1 MVAVRYGG
9 KGGEAF
15 SLEVSAGRVAVRTRE
30 ALSIAAAVP
39 SEAAP
44 LGERARDLLQFFE
57 LEWSI
62 PTAGVEIL
70 SAGHANIALRD
81 AARDALKQE
90 PAVRFAGRVLEDP
103 VSQAPVVYTENF
115 FVKFHP
121 DLDEE
126 ECRRILADHTLTIKR
141 PVTYTANGYFAA
153 APEGTGIEV
162 FDIAEKLL
170 SLPQVELCHPE
181 LVRES
186 RARQAFEQQWH
197 LQKTTVRGKVIDAHA
212 NVVTAWALSQGE
224 GTTIAIVDDGVDMQH
239 EEFRSAGKIVAPRD
253 VTARTDNPS
262 PRSGSNHGT
271 ACAGV
276 ACADGN
282 FGASGV
288 APRARLMPIR
298 LASVLGSQ
306 AEADAFQWAA
316 DHGADVISCSWGPN
330 DGDWRVASDPLH
342 REVVPLPDSTREAI
356 EYAITNGR
364 NGKGCV
370 IVWAAGNGNESVDND
385 GYASHPKVIAVA
397 ACNDLGTK
405 SAYSDFG
412 KAVWCTFPSNHGAPS
427 QTPGIWTT
435 DRSGTSGYNDGN
447 IAKGDRDGNYTNS
460 FGGTSSACPGVAGT
474 AALILA
480 RNPALRW
487 DEVKEIF
494 RTTGDPIDVTGGQY
508 DAVTK
513 HSPKYGY
520 GRVNARKA
528 VEAATAV
535 HPGLGA
541 VVVRTVQPMLP
552 IRDNSTVNAV
562 LSVSDAA
569 QLKNIKATVD
579 IEHSWVG
586 DLTVSLQPP
595 PGLGLAPIKLHA
607 RGGGSVDNLR
617 RTYDVVSTPEL
628 QNVIGKAV
636 SGDWT
641 LTVADEA
648 AQDEGVLHAFSLE
661 LGF

>member
-9 KGGEAF
+9 KGGRSYSLGVSEA
-15 SLEVSAGRVAVRTRE
+15 RVAVRTRE
-30 ALSIAAAVP
+30 ARSVAAAMP
-39 SEAAP
+39 SETAP
-44 LGERARDLLQFFE
+44 VGDRSRDLLQFFE
-57 LEWSI
+57 VEWRI
-62 PTAGVEIL
+62 PTAGVELLNAPGGTI
-70 SAGHANIALRD
+70 GLRD
-81 AARDALKQE
+81 ATRDALSRE
-90 PAVRFAGRVLEDP
+90 AAVRFAGRVLEDP
-103 VSQAPVVYTENF
+103 VSGAPVVYTENF

-126 ECRRILADHTLTIKR
+126 ECRRILADHTLRVKR
-141 PVTYTANGYFAA
+141 PVTYSANGYFAA
-153 APEGTGIEV
+153 APEGTGITV

-170 SLPQVELCHPE
+170 ALPQVELCHPE

-186 RARQAFEQQWH
+186 RARRAFEEQWH
-197 LQKTTVRGKVIDAHA
+197 LQKTTIRGRVIDASA
-212 NVVTAWALSQGE
+212 NVVAAWALSQGE
-224 GTTIAIVDDGVDMQH
+224 GTTIAVIDDGMDLQH

-253 VTARTDNPS
+253 ATRGNDNPS
-262 PRSGSNHGT
+262 PRSGDNHGT

-316 DHGADVISCSWGPN
+316 DHGADVISCSWGPA
-330 DGDWRVASDPLH
+330 DGDWRFPNDPQH
-342 REVVPLPDSTREAI
+342 QEVVPLPDSTREAI
-356 EYAITNGR
+356 DYAIANGR

-370 IVWAAGNGNESVDND
+370 ITWAAGNGNESVDND
-385 GYASHPKVIAVA
+385 GYASYPKVIAVA
-397 ACNDLGTK
+397 ACNDMGTK

-412 KAVWCTFPSNHGAPS
+412 QAVWCTFPSNHGAPA

-435 DRSGTSGYNDGN
+435 DRSGASGYNDGDTN
-447 IAKGDRDGNYTNS
+447 KGDENGNYTNS

-487 DEVKEIF
+487 DQVREIF
-494 RTTGDPIDVTGGQY
+494 RTTADPIDAANGDY

-520 GRVNARKA
+520 GRVNARNA
-528 VEAATAV
+528 VLAATVTLA
-535 HPGLGA
+535 PQA
-541 VVVRTVQPMLP
+541 AVVRTVRPMLP

-562 LSVSDAA
+562 LSVSEGGSLAA
-569 QLKNIKATVD
+569 IKATVD
-579 IEHSWVG
+579 IEHTWVG

-595 PGLGLAPIKLHA
+595 PSLGVGPIMLHA

-628 QNVIGKAV
+628 QNLIGKAG
-636 SGDWT
+636 SGEWT